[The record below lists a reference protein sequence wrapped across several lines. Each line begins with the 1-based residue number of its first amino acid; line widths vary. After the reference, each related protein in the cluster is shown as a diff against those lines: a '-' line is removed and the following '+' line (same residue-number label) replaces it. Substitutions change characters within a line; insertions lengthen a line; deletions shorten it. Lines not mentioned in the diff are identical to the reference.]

1 MNNKFLVKLSNAIG
15 LISIV
20 LLVYWVFTFIVITV
34 FNFKVFRENMTETF
48 YLSVLGIIALMLGSL
63 IINIMLNLT
72 RIAEKHN
79 KDVELKKSGSKKTL
93 VGRYF
98 TFSVDF
104 RVFVHGRL
112 LDFTT

>member
-79 KDVELKKSGSKKTL
+79 KDVELKKSGSKKL
-93 VGRYF
+93 WLAGI
-98 TFSVDF
+98 
-104 RVFVHGRL
+104 L
-112 LDFTT
+112 LFPLIFGFCTWEIT